1 MRDPELEIL
10 AALDTAPSHVYGL
23 KFRLEE
29 RGLHKSHSDLY
40 KMINSLERKGLVSY
54 VREPSG
60 IGPERKVYSVT
71 DAGRQALLDARRSG
85 IGLIIED
92 YYRFIAAAF
101 QDLMVAEFES
111 ERPLERIALLT
122 EPFKGEQ
129 AALFAAATADLTGDI
144 PERWLVSRE
153 GTIKEGFLPVAA
165 RQERL
170 PFRDQTFDL
179 VIAPA
184 LAGADLA
191 VVLPE
196 IARLL
201 APGAQL
207 VTFLPLTRE
216 MTDTSLIGGFLL
228 REIAAFIPEMQI
240 WRQVDF
246 LRELDAHFDV
256 MSVNYLEFSLI
267 FCRPKDAGL

>member
-10 AALDTAPSHVYGL
+10 AALDAIPSHVYGL

-29 RGLHKSHSDLY
+29 RDLHKSHSDLY

-54 VREPSG
+54 VREPSE
-60 IGPERKVYSVT
+60 IGPERKVYSIT
-71 DAGRQALLDARRSG
+71 DAGREALFDARKSG
-85 IGLIIED
+85 IAMIIDD
-92 YYRFIAAAF
+92 YYRFIATTF
-101 QDLMVAEFES
+101 QELMVAEFES
-111 ERPLERIALLT
+111 ERPLSRIALFT
-122 EPFKGEQ
+122 DPFRGEH
-129 AALFAAATADLTGDI
+129 AALFAAATADLTDEI
-144 PERWLVSRE
+144 HERWLVNQK
-153 GTIKEGFLPVAA
+153 GKAAEGFIPVAA

-170 PFRDQTFDL
+170 PFRDQAFDL

-184 LAGADLA
+184 LAGAELA
-191 VVLPE
+191 AALPE
-196 IARLL
+196 IARVL

-216 MTDTSLIGGFLL
+216 MTDTSLLGGFLL
-228 REIAAFIPEMQI
+228 REIAAFFPEMRI

-246 LRELDAHFDV
+246 LRLLDAHFDV

-267 FCRPKDAGL
+267 FCRPKSAAP